1 MTAPRQPNPS
11 DLLALAKVLA
21 DFDVE
26 YVVIGG
32 AAQRSTRPPNPHD
45 VLRSSTRRWGLDV
58 LHPTPFCMRLRWV
71 SFAGSGG
78 AIV

>member
-1 MTAPRQPNPS
+1 MTAPRQPNQS

-32 AAQRSTRPPNPHD
+32 AAQRSTRPQNPPSAAC
-45 VLRSSTRRWGLDV
+45 L
-58 LHPTPFCMRLRWV
+58 
-71 SFAGSGG
+71 
-78 AIV
+78 